1 MKENK
6 LENNSQAIENKEI
19 LELKAVMNN
28 SQFKENLMSA
38 YRNAVKN
45 PDKFKEDT
53 NTLISNLPKNYY
65 TKSEGGSN
73 SNADALNKKR
83 RIRAIH
89 PAPRRQMG
97 HKFDTIF
104 HANRKELGLIE
115 VGKKI
120 DQTKEMKDGLVK
132 MLIVM
137 HDMLINLAT
146 IKEFLRKVKVVGRV
160 INVMDSPGGFVSRIR
175 RSDPLEYPSCGEDF
189 TFKNGVNWLYNDAA
203 NKICSC

>member
-1 MKENK
+1 
-6 LENNSQAIENKEI
+6 
-19 LELKAVMNN
+19 
-28 SQFKENLMSA
+28 
-38 YRNAVKN
+38 
-45 PDKFKEDT
+45 
-53 NTLISNLPKNYY
+53 
-65 TKSEGGSN
+65 
-73 SNADALNKKR
+73 
-83 RIRAIH
+83 
-89 PAPRRQMG
+89 MG

-160 INVMDSPGGFVSRIR
+160 INAMMGSPGGFLSSIR
-175 RSDPLEYPSCGEDF
+175 RSNALEYLSCREDF
-189 TFKNGVNWLYNDAA
+189 IGRSGLLFCLCLLRIDIHCDITCIISIHYVRKTKVKSPPVTFFVFKYYDA
-203 NKICSC
+203 